1 MAFGT
6 ASSTMP
12 VYLRDI
18 NTRPTYATKSRPT
31 NLIFV
36 VSNWHF
42 IGVPGTVGLPGR
54 YTGTYAQ
61 FRADWAITTY
71 SSFAIEAVHFVVGD
85 AIRRAGGHDSNYL
98 GVQIAYGW

>member
-1 MAFGT
+1 MHNAGVLKGYQHET
-6 ASSTMP
+6 
-12 VYLRDI
+12 DI
-18 NTRPTYATKSRPT
+18 RNEIAAT